1 MNDKCFKILN
11 DRLITGLTAL
21 LIFTIILGAWNINL
35 TLKFN
40 AQQENIESL
49 TNYVTNQQKEL
60 TELTRDVNRNTE
72 TIDFT
77 SVEIWELRT
86 QHLEPL
92 LDMVKNTNEKLVE
105 ILERYGEQMNN
116 RWLKETIVIVLIGAC
131 ISLITGWNYF
141 HYYIGVFVGLGSVFY
156 SEMEDKS
163 DD

>member
-105 ILERYGEQMNN
+105 ILGRYGE
-116 RWLKETIVIVLIGAC
+116 
-131 ISLITGWNYF
+131 
-141 HYYIGVFVGLGSVFY
+141 
-156 SEMEDKS
+156 
-163 DD
+163 